1 MDTNDSDQR
10 SSFLNNCAKTIADQ
24 YDFDEDEIEKILS
37 KCLPKDFAI
46 SDELF
51 TNVDNGPSSFDV
63 STAINSIKDIF
74 KPNFVQALMWME
86 PTDAKYLFEK
96 EKLADLIF
104 CEDFFKKVYP
114 TTLIFNVGQIKIEAS
129 HFRDFTKKYRH
140 QFLKNGFFSEIFEG
154 SFWLPSFLTGSLE
167 EIIGRSPNSLDYFLE
182 RQRRKIDPIDSYKK
196 WHNINNKTYDDSFR
210 SSLEVDRESRKQIVK
225 FLAEDWFIEE
235 ETLLRE
241 KIISVFD
248 KTSQSIANTEMGVSH
263 VEQFLRLIE
272 KTFTIPELELFFGL
286 SIHYFSFPTKPEG
299 KIKFNYRN
307 DFILSTIR
315 FLYFYDQQL
324 SLKSLLVKNSTL
336 FDPIYPKKMGRTATQ
351 RSLYES
357 IRVANG
363 FANVKKVIDDFKNIE
378 SDVRRINEQSEKVFL
393 KLKSL
398 ALREQRSEHSN
409 KDGTRYVLVESTYTD
424 LDDRPQGYSFS
435 ENYDTF
441 YPADQKLKPLNFTAL
456 QRRVI
461 EFMFKHGATS
471 QVYGVTKQQILN
483 ELYGGKYKDLIFERG
498 YKEKDSVKKDLMKEF
513 RKFRIDSFIFS
524 KSLAW
529 KKEFIKCERR
539 DSDNK
544 GIYWLDF
551 KMEKRRK
558 KRRKQNKEKN
568 QKR

>member
-1 MDTNDSDQR
+1 MNTNDSDKR
-10 SSFLNNCAKTIADQ
+10 SNFLNNCAKTIADQ
-24 YDFDEDEIEKILS
+24 YDFDEDDIEKILS

-51 TNVDNGPSSFDV
+51 TNVDNSPSSFDV

-86 PTDAKYLFEK
+86 PTDAKNLFEK
-96 EKLADLIF
+96 EKLTDLIF

-114 TTLIFNVGQIKIEAS
+114 TTLIFNVGQIKVEAS
-129 HFRDFTKKYRH
+129 RFREFIKKYRH
-140 QFLKNGFFSEIFEG
+140 QFLKNGFFSEIFDG

-167 EIIGRSPNSLDYFLE
+167 EIIGRSTNSLDYFLE
-182 RQRRKIDPIDSYKK
+182 RQKRKIDPIDSHKK
-196 WHNINNKTYDDSFR
+196 WHDISNKIYDDSFQ
-210 SSLEVDRESRKQIVK
+210 SSLRVDRESRKQIVK

-235 ETLLRE
+235 EALLRE

-272 KTFTIPELELFFGL
+272 KTFTVPELELFFGL
-286 SIHYFSFPTKPEG
+286 SIHYFSFPTKLDG
-299 KIKFNYRN
+299 KIKFHYKNN
-307 DFILSTIR
+307 FILSTIR
-315 FLYFYDQQL
+315 LLYFYDQQL
-324 SLKSLLVKNSTL
+324 SHKSLLVKNSTL
-336 FDPIYPKKMGRTATQ
+336 FDPIYPKKIGRFATQ
-351 RSLYES
+351 RNLYES

-363 FANVKKVIDDFKNIE
+363 FANVKKVIFKKIE
-378 SDVRRINEQSEKVFL
+378 SDVRRINEQSEKVFF

-409 KDGTRYVLVESTYTD
+409 KNGTRYVLVEPTYID

-441 YPADQKLKPLNFTAL
+441 YPADQKLKPLNFTTL

-461 EFMFKHGATS
+461 EFMFKKGATS
-471 QVYGVTKQQILN
+471 QVYGVTKQEILN
-483 ELYGGKYKDLIFERG
+483 ELYGGRYEGLIFERG
-498 YKEKDSVKKDLMKEF
+498 YKEKDSVKKNLIKEF

-524 KSLAW
+524 KSHAW

-551 KMEKRRK
+551 KMTKKRK
-558 KRRKQNKEKN
+558 KRKKSF
-568 QKR
+568 